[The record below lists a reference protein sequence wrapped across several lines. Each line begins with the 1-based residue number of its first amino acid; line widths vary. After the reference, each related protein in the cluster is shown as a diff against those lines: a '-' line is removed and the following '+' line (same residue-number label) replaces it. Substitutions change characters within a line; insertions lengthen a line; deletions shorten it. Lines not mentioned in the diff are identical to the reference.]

1 VYSRVGGG
9 HLSAARALASELE
22 ATGRFRARLVDAYVE
37 CGRFPVTKFPAAY
50 AQLARHHPRLWSLIY
65 GGTQRGLDPGFVV
78 GPFLRAGL
86 GRLFSAARPDVVVS
100 ALPVVNG
107 LLVEAARTTRARVE
121 VVLTDWHSVHPFW
134 VARGVDHYTTPTES
148 ARRDCIRFGA
158 PPEVVDVVGIPVR
171 REFSVE
177 VGPAERSRL
186 RQACLSQLGLDPRRF
201 TILALVGAEGSPRAL
216 RNLTHLA
223 AADLDA
229 QLVVVCGR
237 SDELRSR
244 VERLQARMPL
254 KALGFVENV
263 ADLMRASDVLIS
275 KAGGLT
281 LAEAFCCR
289 VPVVIH
295 DVLPGQEV
303 GNVEYVLQ
311 CGAVAYA
318 PRPQA
323 LVRLITEL
331 SADPAGREELAQR
344 GARLARPDAGGVIVR
359 NVLARLGFD

>member
-1 VYSRVGGG
+1 
-9 HLSAARALASELE
+9 
-22 ATGRFRARLVDAYVE
+22 
-37 CGRFPVTKFPAAY
+37 
-50 AQLARHHPRLWSLIY
+50 
-65 GGTQRGLDPGFVV
+65 
-78 GPFLRAGL
+78 
-86 GRLFSAARPDVVVS
+86 
-100 ALPVVNG
+100 
-107 LLVEAARTTRARVE
+107 
-121 VVLTDWHSVHPFW
+121 
-134 VARGVDHYTTPTES
+134 
-148 ARRDCIRFGA
+148 
-158 PPEVVDVVGIPVR
+158 
-171 REFSVE
+171 
-177 VGPAERSRL
+177 
-186 RQACLSQLGLDPRRF
+186 
-201 TILALVGAEGSPRAL
+201 
-216 RNLTHLA
+216 
-223 AADLDA
+223 
-229 QLVVVCGR
+229 VVVCGR